1 MTIAKPAPAPASD
14 DPVPRTADPV
24 VPAADPVLRP
34 ADPVLRTARSE
45 FGLSYLYPYQRLV
58 IANTLDAG
66 PEGRRQI
73 VVLPTGSGKT
83 LCFTLPALLLPG
95 LTVVVYPL
103 LALMDDQ
110 MRRIAEAGIATRILR
125 GGQTTG
131 ERERIFAALESGQTR
146 CLLANPE
153 VLAADTVR
161 RRLRTIPVSHLVV
174 DEAHCVSEWG
184 QTFRPAYLSLSETLQ
199 ILDPAVTTAFTA
211 TASPLVLEA
220 VRSILFGDEPA
231 KLVQGNP
238 DRANISYSV
247 LRVDSKE
254 AALATLVRDMPR
266 PAIVFCRSRKRA
278 EAVARDLASSIGFD
292 LCAAYHAGLTKRERA
307 AIESWFFGSTG
318 GVLAATCAY
327 GMGVDKSD
335 VRTVIHYDLPAS
347 VEAFLQESGRA
358 GRDGSPARSVVLD
371 GGTATPAASDPTRRE
386 REETMIGFLSC
397 PGCRRTYLMTTM
409 GAEPQTC
416 FGCDHCTPE
425 TEPEPIVRCRSES
438 LAARARSVAL
448 VRRHRRVFTP
458 DQVVRRVEPSWS
470 ESARRE
476 LVATLI
482 QTQAIRR
489 VRRGPWRGRLTTTP
503 SSKDLT

>member
-1 MTIAKPAPAPASD
+1 MN
-14 DPVPRTADPV
+14 TAEPS
-24 VPAADPVLRP
+24 PVLE
-34 ADPVLRTARSE
+34 DPVLRTARAE
-45 FGLSYLYPYQRLV
+45 FGVSYLYPYQRLV

-95 LTVVVYPL
+95 LTIVVYPL

-110 MRRIAEAGIATRILR
+110 MRRIVGAGIGTRILR
-125 GGQTTG
+125 GGQSAR
-131 ERERIFAALESGQTR
+131 EREEVFAAVDSGEVR

-153 VLAADTVR
+153 VLAGDRVR
-161 RRLRTIPVSHLVV
+161 DRLRAPSISHLVV

-184 QTFRPAYLSLSETLQ
+184 ETFRPAYLSLRETLE

-211 TASPLVLEA
+211 TASPVVLEA

-238 DRANISYSV
+238 DRPNISYSV
-247 LRVDSKE
+247 VRVDSKE
-254 AALATLVRDMPR
+254 AALATLVRDLPR
-266 PAIVFCRSRKRA
+266 PVIVFCRSRKRT
-278 EAVARDLASSIGFD
+278 EAVARDLAQSVGFD
-292 LCAAYHAGLTKRERA
+292 GCAAYHAGLTKPERT
-307 AIESWFFGSTG
+307 AIESWFFGSND

-335 VRTVIHYDLPAS
+335 VRTVVHYDLPAS

-358 GRDGSPARSVVLD
+358 GRDGSPAQSVVLD
-371 GGTATPAASDPTRRE
+371 GGTSRSTESDPTRRA
-386 REETMIGFLSC
+386 REEAMIGFLSC
-397 PGCRRTYLMTTM
+397 TGCRRTYLMTAM
-409 GAEPQTC
+409 GAEPTTC

-425 TEPEPIVRCRSES
+425 REPEPIERCRSDAH
-438 LAARARSVAL
+438 AARLRFVAL
-448 VRRHRRVFTP
+448 ISHHRRIFTP
-458 DQVVRRVEPSWS
+458 DQVVHEIEPTWP

-476 LVATLI
+476 LVGTLI
-482 QTQAIRR
+482 QTRT
-489 VRRGPWRGRLTTTP
+489 VRRLRHGPWRGRLTTTAR
-503 SSKDLT
+503 SNDLT

>member
-1 MTIAKPAPAPASD
+1 MNTAEPAP
-14 DPVPRTADPV
+14 TAED
-24 VPAADPVLRP
+24 L
-34 ADPVLRTARSE
+34 VLRTADLGTTYRANSE
-45 FGLSYLYPYQRLV
+45 FGVSYLYPYQRLV

-83 LCFTLPALLLPG
+83 LCFTLPAVLLPG
-95 LTVVVYPL
+95 LTIVVYPL

-110 MRRIAEAGIATRILR
+110 MRRIAGAGIGTRILR
-125 GGQTTG
+125 GGQSTH
-131 ERERIFAALESGQTR
+131 EREEIFAAVDSGEVQ
-146 CLLANPE
+146 CVLANPE
-153 VLAADTVR
+153 VLTGESVR
-161 RRLRTIPVSHLVV
+161 ERLRTPSISHLVI

-184 QTFRPAYLSLSETLQ
+184 QTFRPAYLSLRETLE

-238 DRANISYSV
+238 DRPNIAYSV
-247 LRVDSKE
+247 VRVDSKE
-254 AALATLVRDMPR
+254 AALAALARELPR
-266 PAIVFCRSRKRA
+266 PAIVFCRSRKRT
-278 EAVARDLASSIGFD
+278 EAVARDLASSIGFEH
-292 LCAAYHAGLTKRERA
+292 CAAYHAGLTKPERR
-307 AIESWFFGSTG
+307 AIESWFFGSSD

-358 GRDGSPARSVVLD
+358 GRDGAPAQSIVLD
-371 GGTATPAASDPTRRE
+371 GGIVRPTESDPIRRTRE
-386 REETMIGFLSC
+386 QTMIDFLAC
-397 PGCRRTYLMTTM
+397 AGCQRVYLMTAM
-409 GAEPQTC
+409 GAEPSTC

-425 TEPEPIVRCRSES
+425 TEPEPIARCREDAF
-438 LAARARSVAL
+438 AARVRSVA
-448 VRRHRRVFTP
+448 VVGRHRRIFTP
-458 DQVVRRVEPSWS
+458 DQAVQMLEPAWP

-476 LVATLI
+476 LVGALI
-482 QTQAIRR
+482 QTHA
-489 VRRGPWRGRLTTTP
+489 VRRLRHGPWKGRLTTTAR
-503 SSKDLT
+503 SKELTSFGLRHIVS